1 MKSKKRRFLAIVL
14 IAVSMLAICSTAFAR
29 EPDTKS
35 TKPNTSSKSSTG
47 GANNNTGSSSGKNY
61 GSTTPPMKDA
71 YEALANT
78 SKGNKTTYGNP
89 GIWTNGS
96 GPGSS
101 SSSSTSNSKK
111 SGSSGSTTNT
121 NTPTTTTPTKTPR
134 PGRDDD
140 DDDHYTPPVTPDL
153 AVTNIT
159 PASYRG
165 NSTVMSTVTVQGL
178 QNAAV
183 NGVEVRFDAGGTT
196 QSKTVNVPANSKAT
210 VLFTWTAPP
219 SGPVTLTATV
229 NPTQTV
235 VETDYTNNSYSRSVS
250 IQSPFIDAVDPV
262 PIPARPGGE
271 NNDYVTWEETENGIT
286 TSYWA
291 RLTLT
296 ATPSVLQMKSGYGFG
311 VTVSANVTTNYHT
324 SFAPSQVVM
333 FIPERGYHEV
343 VRLVNSGGTWTLPV
357 SPYSAIGAQKWY
369 VPVWFPDATTYS
381 ANITAVGASTP
392 GGELTA
398 TIPVNILIDGNMY
411 QDDST
416 NSTWAR

>member
-1 MKSKKRRFLAIVL
+1 MKYKTRRIIATVL
-14 IAVSMLAICSTAFAR
+14 IIVSILAYGSTAFAK
-29 EPDTKS
+29 EPD
-35 TKPNTSSKSSTG
+35 
-47 GANNNTGSSSGKNY
+47 TGSSSKGAKPYNGSSSTSKNY

-134 PGRDDD
+134 PSRDDD

-183 NGVEVRFDAGGTT
+183 NGVEVRFDAGGAT
-196 QSKTVNVPANSKAT
+196 QSKAVNVPANSKAT
-210 VLFTWTAPP
+210 VLFTWTAPS

-229 NPTQTV
+229 NPSQTV
-235 VETDYTNNSYSRSVS
+235 AETDYTNNSYSRSVT
-250 IQSPFIDAVDPV
+250 IQPPFVDAVEQPEPV

-271 NNDYVTWEETENGIT
+271 NNDYVTWEETENGVT

-296 ATPSVLQMKSGYGFG
+296 ATPSVSQMKSGYGFG
-311 VTVSANVTTNYHT
+311 VTVSANVSTNYHT

-343 VRLVNSGGTWTLPV
+343 VRLVKSGSVWTLPV

-416 NSTWAR
+416 NSAWAR

>member
-1 MKSKKRRFLAIVL
+1 MKQKRRKAISLALV
-14 IAVSMLAICSTAFAR
+14 MLTILMFTTIAFAK
-29 EPDTKS
+29 EPDS
-35 TKPNTSSKSSTG
+35 NSKTP
-47 GANNNTGSSSGKNY
+47 GKNY
-61 GSTTPPMKDA
+61 TPITYKGTDKA
-71 YEALANT
+71 TLNT
-78 SKGNKTTYGNP
+78 LGTQAITQASLNTGRTYGNP
-89 GIWTNGS
+89 GLYDLYSGS
-96 GPGSS
+96 SSSS
-101 SSSSTSNSKK
+101 SSSSTSTTKK
-111 SGSSGSTTNT
+111 TSTSSSSSGSGGAG
-121 NTPTTTTPTKTPR
+121 TTTTIPATPAKTPR
-134 PGRDDD
+134 PSGGGDW
-140 DDDHYTPPVTPDL
+140 TPPVTPDL

-165 NSTVMSTVTVQGL
+165 NSAVMSTVTVQGL

-183 NGVEVRFDAGGTT
+183 NGVEVRFDAGGAT
-196 QSKTVNVPANSKAT
+196 QSKTLNVPANSKAT
-210 VLFTWTAPP
+210 VLFTWTAPS

-229 NPTQTV
+229 NPSQTV

-250 IQSPFIDAVDPV
+250 IQPPFVDAVEQPEPV

-271 NNDYVTWEETENGIT
+271 NNDYVEWDETENGIT

-296 ATPSVLQMKSGYGFG
+296 ATPFVSQMKSGYGFG

-324 SFAPSQVVM
+324 SFTPSQVVM

-343 VRLVNSGGTWTLPV
+343 VRLVNSGGIWTLPV

-416 NSTWAR
+416 NNTWAR